1 MLAMLRSNGCGLM
14 SLMPGERYLTT
25 REVAELYR
33 LSPATVNRWRKAG
46 KLPAIELST
55 GVIRFDSEQLE
66 VLVRERATPGLGSA
80 TDPADAARGGP
91 YPAALPSAVQPT
103 RPHAANDD

>member
-1 MLAMLRSNGCGLM
+1 MLRSDGGWLV

-33 LSPATVNRWRKAG
+33 LSPATVNRWRKQG
-46 KLPAIELST
+46 KLPAVELST
-55 GVIRFDSEQLE
+55 GVIRFDSEHLDA
-66 VLVRERATPGLGSA
+66 VVRERTTPGLGSA
-80 TDPADAARGGP
+80 TDPADAARRGP

-103 RPHAANDD
+103 RPPAANDD